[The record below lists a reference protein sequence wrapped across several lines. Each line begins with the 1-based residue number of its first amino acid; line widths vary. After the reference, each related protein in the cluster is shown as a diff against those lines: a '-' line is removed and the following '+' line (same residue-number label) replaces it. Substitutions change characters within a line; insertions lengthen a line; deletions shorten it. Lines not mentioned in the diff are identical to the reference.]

1 VDLIQLKLTKGI
13 PVILLFSAV
22 CFFANGQA
30 IMYKSLTLETKLDL
44 EEIGT
49 DASQIIDEHL
59 YKVDGIKMS
68 KEFRITNDGKY
79 EYYDGKPV
87 IATARPDGSLEEGYK
102 PITERTFYLE
112 ASRLELLT
120 NDLSYPKFVRMT
132 LKEKREALT
141 NNPQWE
147 LVLSKRK
154 KLVVK
159 KKENGPALEA
169 FGEKVV
175 QNAAE
180 FLRRMKEPE
189 KKKAMIAAML
199 DPRGFEIDVAF
210 VDDIL
215 EDEPSEPGL
224 EMKDLITH
232 QEEKYKYAYAA
243 KNLIKLPFSQA
254 GARLIGHNKANQ
266 NTVLNKSTDK

>member
-1 VDLIQLKLTKGI
+1 MDLKK
-13 PVILLFSAV
+13 VITALVFCSFV
-22 CFFANGQA
+22 CFLANGQA
-30 IMYKSLTLETKLDL
+30 IMYKSLTMNTEHDL
-44 EEIGT
+44 EEMGT
-49 DASQIIDEHL
+49 DVSQIIDEQL
-59 YKVDGIKMS
+59 YKVDGVKMS
-68 KEFRITNDGKY
+68 KEFRITDDGKY
-79 EYYDGKPV
+79 EYFDGKPV

-112 ASRLELLT
+112 ASRLGLLAE
-120 NDLSYPKFVRMT
+120 DLSYPKFVRMT

-159 KKENGPALEA
+159 KKENGPAVEA
-169 FGEKVV
+169 FGDEVV
-175 QNAAE
+175 EDATE
-180 FLRRMKEPE
+180 FLKRMREPE
-189 KKKAMIAAML
+189 SKKAMIAAML

-215 EDEPSEPGL
+215 EDEPTEPGL
-224 EMKDLITH
+224 EMKDLVTH

-243 KNLIKLPFSQA
+243 KNHIKLPFSQA
-254 GARLIGHNKANQ
+254 GARLIGHNKAHQ
-266 NTVLNKSTDK
+266 NTVLNKSATK